1 MLIQQSP
8 PTDSFYRFVLYRNR
22 LNFTKSYAKMAKSTV
37 IQSHHAVDVWV

>member
-1 MLIQQSP
+1 MLIQQS

-22 LNFTKSYAKMAKSTV
+22 LNFIKSYAKTAKSTV